1 LLISHITGLMSS
13 LPLPHSE
20 AKSEAI
26 QSQSDEKNRAIQLI
40 RSTQEA
46 GVDIFNFALFP
57 EGEAMRSYNRTHPD
71 ACYTHFTRAEVWAT
85 GSAEAYLSDLLRQ
98 LHPEDQP
105 EMVSYIQTHLERCAQ
120 DFPLGKVQS
129 FRSNRFRARNADGQ
143 WGWHEVRSRLY
154 RHRDGLII
162 TEGVMTE
169 ITEVMQLLLEDSLTQ
184 LPNRR
189 ATEQWL
195 QRILDRNPQEKLAV
209 INLDIDR
216 FQSIND
222 SFGQDSGNAVLQQVA
237 LMLQGQ
243 LPAGAWLARLEADE
257 FLLVLYPEARL
268 SEARLS
274 EAGSGTG
281 AAPAHDEAGM
291 ATQTEAAVRRWQERL
306 QHIFFERRERR
317 LRLTAS
323 AGTAVHP
330 NGANCAKQ
338 LLQQANTA
346 LMEAKRL
353 GPGGY
358 CLYTNQISQA
368 IDWRLQLEKSL
379 DLAIESK
386 AFTLVYQP
394 QVDRW
399 GRWIAAEVLLR
410 WSLPDGRSMK
420 PDVFIPI
427 AEQTGQIRA
436 MNHWVL
442 ETACTQLS
450 QWIQQGLKP
459 PRLAI
464 NLSAVQLEPTAQDPA
479 LVEEL
484 LEACQRHG
492 ITPDQLDLEITETA
506 LLGNRELA
514 LQQLK
519 DVVDAGFRLAIDD
532 FGTGYSCLQI
542 LQTFPVQFV
551 KVDKSFV
558 QQLPNNGKDRQLVE
572 SILLIARQL
581 NLQTV
586 AEGVESEAQLHLLQE
601 LGCDSFQ
608 GYFIAKPL
616 NSQEMAD
623 RMRAELAHS

>member
-1 LLISHITGLMSS
+1 MDLHTLTSCDIGPMSS
-13 LPLPHSE
+13 AHLTHSE
-20 AKSEAI
+20 AKKE
-26 QSQSDEKNRAIQLI
+26 QSDQKNRAIQLI

-57 EGEAMRSYNRTHPD
+57 EGEAMRAYNRSHPD
-71 ACYTHFTRAEVWAT
+71 ACYTHFTSAEVRAT
-85 GSAEAYLSDLLRQ
+85 GSAEDFLNDLLRQ

-105 EMVSYIQTHLERCAQ
+105 EMINYIQTHLERCAEN
-120 DFPLGKVQS
+120 FPPGKIQS
-129 FRSNRFRARNADGQ
+129 FTSNRFRARNSKGH
-143 WGWHEVRSRLY
+143 WGWHEVRSRIY
-154 RHRDGLII
+154 RHHDDLII

-169 ITEVMQLLLEDSLTQ
+169 ITEVMELLLKDSLTK
-184 LPNRR
+184 LPNRL

-195 QRILDRNPQEKLAV
+195 QRILDRNPQGKLAV
-209 INLDIDR
+209 INLDLDR

-222 SFGQDSGNAVLQQVA
+222 SFGQDFGNAVLQEVA
-237 LMLQGQ
+237 LMLQRQ
-243 LPAGAWLARLEADE
+243 LPVGAWLARLEADE
-257 FLLVLYPEARL
+257 FLLVLSPEQHLA
-268 SEARLS
+268 A
-274 EAGSGTG
+274 AGSGKD
-281 AAPAHDEAGM
+281 AATVHEEAGI
-291 ATQTEAAVRRWQERL
+291 ATQAEAAVRRWQEQL
-306 QHIFFERRERR
+306 QHIFFERHERR

-323 AGTAVHP
+323 AGTSVHP
-330 NGANCAKQ
+330 NGAICAKQ

-353 GPGGY
+353 GPAGY
-358 CLYTNQISQA
+358 CHYTNRISQA

-386 AFTLVYQP
+386 AFNLVYQP
-394 QVDRW
+394 QVDRY

-410 WSLPDGRSMK
+410 WSMPDGRIIE

-436 MNHWVL
+436 LSKWVL

-450 QWIQQGLKP
+450 QWLQQGMNP

-464 NLSAVQLEPTAQDPA
+464 NLSAVQLEPTAKEPA

-484 LEACQRHG
+484 LTACKRHG

-506 LLGNRELA
+506 LLGNRDLA
-514 LQQLK
+514 LQQLQ
-519 DVVDAGFRLAIDD
+519 DVVEAGFRLAIDD

-542 LQTFPVQFV
+542 LQTFPVHFV

-586 AEGVESEAQLHLLQE
+586 AEGVESEAQWQLLQD

-608 GYFIAKPL
+608 GYFFAKPL
-616 NSQEMAD
+616 NSNEMSD
-623 RMRAELAHS
+623 RLRAGLIHT